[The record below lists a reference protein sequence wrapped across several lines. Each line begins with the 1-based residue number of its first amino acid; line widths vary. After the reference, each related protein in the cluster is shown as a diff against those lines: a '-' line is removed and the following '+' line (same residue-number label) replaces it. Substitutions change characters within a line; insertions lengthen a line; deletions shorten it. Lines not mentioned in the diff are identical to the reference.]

1 MEERRYPVME
11 EEDGYGSMTAAEPAL
26 AYGTNSYADVL
37 FMLHSMPI
45 TQEVKEKVGRR
56 LVLEVTGENL
66 SRTFR
71 QLDHFLTLKSNWD
84 GYGALPVSR
93 KVISNVKQ
101 VLGISD
107 DEDWKNWVV
116 GPEPNATLCLVSKKN
131 KASISIGDNEFSYYS
146 FIGGKEEGRNH
157 VTFSP
162 KGVLSVMQKMDK

>member
-1 MEERRYPVME
+1 MMEHNNVASIEELPV
-11 EEDGYGSMTAAEPAL
+11 AAEPAI

-37 FMLHSMPI
+37 YMLHTMPI

-56 LVLEVTGENL
+56 LIMEVTCENL

-71 QLDHFLTLKSNWD
+71 QLDHLLTLESNWD

-93 KVISNVKQ
+93 KVINNVKM

-131 KASISIGDNEFSYYS
+131 RASISIGDNEFSYYAY
-146 FIGGKEEGRNH
+146 IRGKEEGRNH
-157 VTFSP
+157 VPFSP
-162 KGVLSVMQKMDK
+162 KGVLSVMQGLNR